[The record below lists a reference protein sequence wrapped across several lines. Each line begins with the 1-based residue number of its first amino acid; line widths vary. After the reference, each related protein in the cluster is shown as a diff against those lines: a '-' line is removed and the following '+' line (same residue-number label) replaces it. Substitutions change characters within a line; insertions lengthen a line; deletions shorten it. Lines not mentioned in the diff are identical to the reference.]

1 MDETCHLLDRV
12 HAHALLSAEKTV
24 FARIG
29 RNGEVIDQI
38 SFAAFE
44 SSVQKLS
51 KGLRSKVESGAGIVL
66 LYESSFD
73 FIKAF
78 VSCIHAGLRPAAC
91 QIPNST
97 YKFDRFI
104 SQLENEGIR
113 QVLMTSKNH
122 QKSWFRKL
130 SDQHPHS
137 DRLHWI
143 LEDDCQSPDS
153 FVEDR
158 TLAFSMD
165 EPMYHQFTSGSTGS
179 VKSIPVSAANVHHN
193 VAAIGEMIH
202 HHPAQ
207 IHLCWLPHYHDLGL
221 VAGLFLPICY
231 GSTGY
236 LLDPMDVAARPGLWL
251 ECISRYKATFTHT
264 PNFGLDMCV
273 DRITDSGTLDKLD
286 LSSLSGVMVCAEP
299 IRKASLDRFR
309 DRFGPFGFSFKG
321 FVTCYGMAENTLA
334 VTMQALDTEV
344 HAIID
349 DKTGQTFISCGRPI
363 LGVSVRIANDS
374 GDTAEVGEVVVSGS
388 SLSGIF
394 PASGLFTGDLG
405 FLHDGELYI
414 TGRKKEIIII
424 NGVNFLLHEIEYV
437 IEQLPFVHERGALA
451 YSVAGTNTEKLEV
464 LVELKRSALTDPD
477 LQSLKYQVV
486 RKLNVE
492 FGITPQEVY
501 LFGPAVLLKTSS
513 GKKQRHGWQALLNK
527 RLKTP

>member
-1 MDETCHLLDRV
+1 VISHLLHRIHV
-12 HAHALLSAEKTV
+12 HALSSPDKTV

-29 RNGEVIDQI
+29 RDGSINDQI
-38 SFAAFE
+38 SFAGFE
-44 SSVQKLS
+44 AWIQKMS
-51 KGLRSKVESGAGIVL
+51 CGLRRQVEHGAGIVL
-66 LYESSFD
+66 LYDTSFD

-78 VSCIHAGLRPAAC
+78 FSCIHAGLRPAAF

-97 YKFDRFI
+97 YKFDRLLL
-104 SQLENEGIR
+104 QLEKAGIR
-113 QVLMTSKNH
+113 HVLMTSRNH

-130 SDQHPHS
+130 AEQHPHS

-143 LEDDCQSPDS
+143 MEDDCLSPATYQD
-153 FVEDR
+153 D
-158 TLAFSMD
+158 LKPDLNMD
-165 EPMYHQFTSGSTGS
+165 DTMYYQFTSGSTGT
-179 VKSIPVSAANVHHN
+179 VKLIPVSAANVHHN
-193 VAAIGEMIH
+193 VTAIGEVIH
-202 HHPAQ
+202 QHPDQ

-221 VAGLFLPICY
+221 VAGLFLPLCY

-273 DRITDSGTLDKLD
+273 DRITDPETLEKLD

-309 DRFGPFGFSFKG
+309 DRFCPFGFPVNG
-321 FVTCYGMAENTLA
+321 FVTCYGMAESTLA

-344 HAIID
+344 HSIGD
-349 DKTGQTFISCGRPI
+349 DIRGQTFISCGRPI
-363 LGVSVRIANDS
+363 LGVTVRIANDS
-374 GDTAEVGEVVVSGS
+374 GDPAEVGEVVVSGS

-394 PASGLFTGDLG
+394 PASGLFSGDLG

-451 YSVAGTNTEKLEV
+451 YSVEGTNTEKLEV
-464 LVELKRSALTDPD
+464 LIELKRSALTDPD
-477 LQSLKYQVV
+477 LALLKNKVV
-486 RKLNVE
+486 RKLNME
-492 FGITPQEVY
+492 FGISPREVY
-501 LFGPAVLLKTSS
+501 FFGPAVLLKTSS
-513 GKKQRHGWQALLNK
+513 GKKMRHGWQQLLEK
-527 RLKTP
+527 RLKTS